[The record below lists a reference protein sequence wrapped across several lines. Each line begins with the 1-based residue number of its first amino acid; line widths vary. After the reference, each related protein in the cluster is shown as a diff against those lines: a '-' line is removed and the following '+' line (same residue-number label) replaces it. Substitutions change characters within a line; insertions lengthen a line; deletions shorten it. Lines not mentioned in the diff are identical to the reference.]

1 VALAEAVTMKAL
13 LEPIVELLAYAVA
26 AVGLTAAGVIAELTS
41 INYLSAGNLTFAVWL
56 AVMGAVA
63 LYAGV
68 VALGI
73 EEVLPRLQSVDGDL

>member
-1 VALAEAVTMKAL
+1 MKEL
-13 LEPIVELLAYAVA
+13 LEPAIELLAYAVA
-26 AVGLTAAGVIAELTS
+26 AIGFTVAGVIAELTS
-41 INYLSAGNLTFAVWL
+41 VGYLNAGNLTFAAWL

-73 EEVLPRLQSVDGDL
+73 EEVLPRLRSADGDL

>member
-1 VALAEAVTMKAL
+1 MKAL